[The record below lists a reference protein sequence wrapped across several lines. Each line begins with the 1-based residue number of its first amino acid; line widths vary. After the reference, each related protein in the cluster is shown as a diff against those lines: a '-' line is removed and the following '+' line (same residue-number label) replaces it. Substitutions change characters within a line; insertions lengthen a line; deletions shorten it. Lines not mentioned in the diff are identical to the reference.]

1 MSIAEV
7 EKWFSEG
14 HHKTLCPEICPEMSL
29 FEQACSDAKFYHEG
43 DKYGPHDYYEYHL
56 LGVVGLIQ
64 VHELTSRLLSKYK
77 VIGILHDVHEDHDV
91 PLDTL
96 REIYGSD
103 IADAIEAIS
112 YRKGLETREEYYKR
126 CKANPLA
133 RVVKKYDAMF
143 NMGQSALE
151 GNDKRREY
159 YKKIVDVM
167 S

>member
-14 HHKTLCPEICPEMSL
+14 HHKTLCPEMSL
-29 FEQACSDAKFYHEG
+29 FEQACGDAKFYHKG
-43 DKYGPHDYYEYHL
+43 DKYGTHDYYDYHL
-56 LGVVGLIQ
+56 LGVVRLIQ
-64 VHELTSRLLSKYK
+64 VHELTSRLLLKYK
-77 VIGILHDVHEDHDV
+77 VIGILHDAHEDHNV

-96 REIYGSD
+96 RKIYGSD
-103 IADAIEAIS
+103 ITDAIEAIS
-112 YRKGLETREEYYKR
+112 YRKGLETRDDYYKR

-151 GNDKRREY
+151 GNEKRRNY
-159 YKKIVDVM
+159 YKKVVDIM